1 MNDFLNIAGKNFLIA
16 GVANKKS
23 VAAYVAAELQNA
35 GANLILAV
43 RSSARAETA
52 AKLFPAAHICLCDVE
67 NDADIAAL
75 PERVREKYPVLHGFA
90 HSIAFA
96 NYSEGLKPF
105 HATLRQ
111 DFLQAVNVSCFSFMA
126 MADALRPLFADDA
139 AAVTIS
145 ISSTR
150 TAATNY
156 GYMAPIKA
164 ALDSSVVFLAK
175 SFSEFSH
182 VRFNSV
188 NAGLL
193 KTSASAGIPGYV
205 ASYLFAEKMT
215 LRKRNLETA
224 EVARLAAFL
233 LSPASSGINAQNLVI
248 DAGMGVNSFDAEIL
262 DAVNQAGK

>member
-1 MNDFLNIAGKNFLIA
+1 MADFLDIAGKNFLVA
-16 GVANKKS
+16 GLANKKS
-23 VAAYVAAELQNA
+23 VAAHIATVLQDA
-35 GANLILAV
+35 GANLVLTV
-43 RSSARAETA
+43 RSPARAETA
-52 AKLFPAAHICLCDVE
+52 AKLFPAAHVCVCDVE
-67 NDADIAAL
+67 SDDDIAAL
-75 PERVREKYPVLHGFA
+75 PGRVREKFPVLHGFA

-96 NYSEGLKPF
+96 NYSEGMKPF
-105 HATLRQ
+105 HATLRR
-111 DFLQAVNVSCFSFMA
+111 DFLQAVSVSCFSFMA
-126 MADALRPLFADDA
+126 MANALRPLFADDA
-139 AAVTIS
+139 AAVTVS

-156 GYMAPIKA
+156 GYMAPVKA

-193 KTSASAGIPGYV
+193 KTSASAGIPGYID
-205 ASYLFAEKMT
+205 SYLFAEKLT

-233 LSPASSGINAQNLVI
+233 LSPASSGVNAQNLVI
-248 DAGMGVNSFDAEIL
+248 DAGMGVNAFD
-262 DAVNQAGK
+262 DAIVRAAMKND